1 MSIYYGECPPLSAS
15 DFPMSAPGG
24 VDASSPPQPP
34 LGAQTTEEAFDSLR
48 KENAALKADNIRL
61 VLELAAAQAQRDTAN
76 AQATHYRTY
85 YTRTGW

>member
-1 MSIYYGECPPLSAS
+1 
-15 DFPMSAPGG
+15 MSAPGG
-24 VDASSPPQPP
+24 VDAPSPPQPP
-34 LGAQTTEEAFDSLR
+34 LGAPTTLDSLR

-76 AQATHYRTY
+76 AQAVHYRTY